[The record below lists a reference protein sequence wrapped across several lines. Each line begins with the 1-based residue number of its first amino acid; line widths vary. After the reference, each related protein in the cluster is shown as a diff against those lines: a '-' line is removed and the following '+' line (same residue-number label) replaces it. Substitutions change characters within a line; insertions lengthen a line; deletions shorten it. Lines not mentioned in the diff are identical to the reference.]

1 METKSKTCKNCNG
14 KLRKNDKYCS
24 NCGAKI
30 VSQRITLK
38 GILSDAAETI
48 FGWDNKY
55 FYTLRSLITK
65 PNTVLED
72 YVFGMR
78 KRYVHPFTYLIIGA
92 TLTLFTFTFFLDN
105 FMNNLE
111 VFNASLVERYKG
123 IGVKDLDLNRVDKVQ
138 AEILKYFNI
147 VTLLLIPLY
156 SIFTYNIYRKT
167 FNYAEHL
174 VFNAFVQGTGFIF
187 GIVFFYLS
195 LIIHPIV
202 YFLTTPAIWFIHAYI
217 FGKLF
222 RLGISISFL
231 KLILFNIM
239 SVVSIIIIVS
249 VMVMI
254 GILIAYLK

>member
-1 METKSKTCKNCNG
+1 METKPKTCKNCNE
-14 KLRKNDKYCS
+14 KLRKDDRYCS

-30 VSQRITLK
+30 VYNRITLK
-38 GILSDAAETI
+38 RILSDAAETV

-55 FYTLRSLITK
+55 FYTLRSLVLK
-65 PNTVLED
+65 PHIVLED
-72 YVFGMR
+72 YVSGVR
-78 KRYVHPFTYLIIGA
+78 KRYVHPFTFLIIGA
-92 TLTLFTFTFFLDN
+92 TLTLLTFTFFLDQ
-105 FMNNLE
+105 FMGNLE
-111 VFNASLVERYKG
+111 AFNIRLVERYNG
-123 IGVKDLDLNRVDKVQ
+123 MGVKDLDLDRVDKVQ

-156 SIFTYNIYRKT
+156 SIFTYTIYRKT

-187 GIVFFYLS
+187 AIVFFYLS
-195 LIIHPIV
+195 LITHPMV
-202 YFLTTPAIWFIHAYI
+202 YSLTTLAIWFIHAYI

-222 RLGISISFL
+222 RLNVGMSFL

-239 SVVSIIIIVS
+239 SAVSLIVIVG
-249 VMVMI
+249 VMVLI